1 MKDRARGVEK
11 LEAIGVTAI
20 GVAQQDSVVH
30 HLQLVKA
37 KAPPAVVDDL
47 CNVGD
52 FRSACHVRMCG
63 EIPAV
68 REASVPNWLYIKV
81 LP

>member
-11 LEAIGVTAI
+11 LEAIGVAAI
-20 GVAQQDSVVH
+20 GVAQQDSVVY

-37 KAPPAVVDDL
+37 KAPPAIVDDIY
-47 CNVGD
+47 NVGQI
-52 FRSACHVRMCG
+52 FRSACHVRTCG

-68 REASVPNWLYIKV
+68 GK
-81 LP
+81 